1 MNYGIT
7 PQGFIRKP
15 YSVILQELQ
24 DQARLGDYFGP
35 DIDLSDASPVGIRIK
50 LDAWAIDRQW
60 ALAEEVYYSL
70 WINTAEGVSLDR
82 VVNLGF
88 VSRDPAQYAIV
99 VLEFE
104 GLEGSVIPIG
114 SQAET
119 AQNIVFETI
128 EEKTIDAS
136 GIVHIYAQC
145 TQSGTTGN
153 VPAASITSIKT
164 PIPGVDSVINPAAAS
179 GGRPRESDP
188 ELRSSYEDLPA
199 STGSSIDAIWGI
211 VSGLPG
217 VTNVIASEN
226 TGNTE
231 DANGLPP
238 RSIQV
243 VVNGGIDT
251 DIANAIFTKKSAGIE
266 TFGSTLVVVID
277 SQGFS
282 HNIRFTRPTAASV
295 YVTYEVAA
303 NSEWSADSIAIMK
316 RKAITYIGGIDDQ
329 SVEYNGVGI
338 GGRIAAWKLIAIQSD
353 IGGINNLTVK
363 LGRAPDPTDSEN
375 LTFLISELP
384 RAAMANIVVNVI

>member
-1 MNYGIT
+1 PI
-7 PQGFIRKP
+7 
-15 YSVILQELQ
+15 
-24 DQARLGDYFGP
+24 
-35 DIDLSDASPVGIRIK
+35 GIRIK

-82 VVNLGF
+82 VTRLGF
-88 VSRDPAQYAIV
+88 VSRDPAQHAIV

-119 AQNIVFETI
+119 VQNIVFETI
-128 EEKTIDAS
+128 EEKIIDAS

-164 PIPGVDSVINPAAAS
+164 PISGVDSVINPAAAS

-188 ELRSSYEDLPA
+188 ELRSSYEDMPA
-199 STGSSIDAIWGI
+199 STGSSIDAIRGI
-211 VSGLPG
+211 VAGLPG
-217 VTNVIASEN
+217 VINTIANEN

-238 RSIQV
+238 RSIEV
-243 VVNGGIDT
+243 VVIGGIDT

-266 TFGSTLVVVID
+266 TFGSTLVVVTD
-277 SQGFS
+277 SQGLS
-282 HNIRFTRPTAASV
+282 HNIRFSRPTAASV

-316 RKAITYIGGIDDQ
+316 RKAIAYIGGVDDQ

-353 IGGINNLTVK
+353 VGGINNLTVK

-375 LTFLISELP
+375 LTFLIREFP